1 MEIKEIG
8 KWDKFSDYE
17 VYFDDV
23 FQWYILKTKN
33 SLTVVPLSLR
43 ETVSLDLDR
52 ESKEIC
58 MQDLMQL
65 RINLEKNLIC
75 CLTQQSK
82 FVNLM

>member
-8 KWDKFSDYE
+8 RWDKISDNE
-17 VYFDDV
+17 VFFDDI
-23 FQWYILKTKN
+23 FQWYIIKTTN

-43 ETVSLDLDR
+43 ETVSLALDQ

-58 MQDLMQL
+58 MQDLMQF
-65 RINLEKNLIC
+65 RIYLEKNLIC

-82 FVNLM
+82 LVSFI